1 MSKQTLIEVKLLDK
15 ILSFF
20 GGGSSSSTKEKFLDT
35 VRKSDPQ
42 LAKAFDG
49 WEDSFLKLL
58 SSTRKIYIK
67 NGRDTKEIDNLIRKY
82 KG

>member
-1 MSKQTLIEVKLLDK
+1 MSKQTLIEAKLLDK
-15 ILSFF
+15 ILNFF

-42 LAKAFDG
+42 LARAFDG
-49 WEDSFLKLL
+49 WEDNFLKLMA
-58 SSTRKIYIK
+58 STRKVYVK
-67 NGRDTKEIDNLIRKY
+67 NGIDTKELDKLVSKY

>member
-15 ILSFF
+15 ILNFF
-20 GGGSSSSTKEKFLDT
+20 GGGSSTSTKEKFLDT

-42 LAKAFDG
+42 LARAFDG
-49 WEDSFLKLL
+49 WESDFLKLMN
-58 SSTRKIYIK
+58 STRKVYVK
-67 NGRDTKEIDNLIRKY
+67 HGMDTKELDKLVSKY